1 MMVCSEQDL
10 ANMKWE
16 KDSKGRWVARVGRD
30 RFYSE
35 TDELWRAKL
44 IAVAVLHPEADM
56 SVMSPLHAPLR
67 EMLREF
73 EDSKTENQKE
83 IESMR
88 AVFLHDKESR

>member
-56 SVMSPLHAPLR
+56 SLMSPHFLPLQ
-67 EMLREF
+67 ETLEEF
-73 EDSKTENQKE
+73 EEAKMEDEAELK
-83 IESMR
+83 SMR
-88 AVFLHDKESR
+88 AAFLHDKESR